1 LSELRYYQCPHIVVP
16 LPATYSRGDQIDN
29 ARYFESRGICAVIE
43 QSDLTPNR
51 VQSQVASVL
60 AQAPAYRTAM
70 VAESQADATQAV
82 LAVLQAVQG
91 AVL

>member
-1 LSELRYYQCPHIVVP
+1 VVP

>member
-1 LSELRYYQCPHIVVP
+1 
-16 LPATYSRGDQIDN
+16 
-29 ARYFESRGICAVIE
+29 VIE